1 MENFTHTSV
10 LLTEAV
16 EALNI
21 KASGTYVDAT
31 FGRGGHSKA
40 ILSNL
45 DNEGQLIAIDRDP
58 EAQKYA
64 KEVFSEFSNFHFF
77 SGRMSNLDDALTHF
91 EVEKVDG
98 VLMDIGVSSPQ
109 LDDAQRGFSFM
120 QEGPLDMRMDPSN
133 GVSAEEWVNNSD
145 YAEMV
150 TVFRTYGEEKFASK
164 IANKIIYE
172 REKQLI
178 TTTKQLAE
186 IISSAVP
193 FKDKHKHPATRCF
206 QAIRIAVNEELK
218 ELEETLEVAYRHI
231 KSGGRLVVISFH
243 SLEDRIVKQFINQ
256 YAKPKDQF
264 PDLPIACAVTAPT
277 MKITYK
283 PIKASAQ
290 ECEKNP
296 RARSAIMRVAEKI

>member
-64 KEVFSEFSNFHFF
+64 KEIFSEFPNFHFF
-77 SGRMSNLDDALTHF
+77 SGRMSNLADALTHF

-109 LDDAQRGFSFM
+109 LDNAQRGFSFM

-172 REKQLI
+172 REKQSI

-264 PDLPIACAVTAPT
+264 PDLPIAYAVTAPT